1 MQWPVCAS
9 RGTTTLNARP
19 ASEPHRRWNEADV
32 AQQLGMKIEAW
43 NEQTADQVKALVAQ
57 RIEGRP
63 DVR

>member
-1 MQWPVCAS
+1 
-9 RGTTTLNARP
+9 
-19 ASEPHRRWNEADV
+19 
-32 AQQLGMKIEAW
+32 MKIEAW